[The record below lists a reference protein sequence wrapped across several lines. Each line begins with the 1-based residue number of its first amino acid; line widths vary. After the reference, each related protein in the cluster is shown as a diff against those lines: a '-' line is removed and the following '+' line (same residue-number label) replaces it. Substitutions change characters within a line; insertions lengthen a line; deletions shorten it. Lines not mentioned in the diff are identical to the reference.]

1 MIAQNFLRSALL
13 VLTLGCA
20 SASAEPNATAGAAS
34 AHGVSAN
41 LLLDQPVPPDVTAT
55 LAPVP
60 AVSGSAPPDF
70 NLSQTAASAS
80 LSLGSLG
87 TVLSTGVLTVTAS
100 SALASNQTNA
110 SATTN
115 GLSVTVDPAGA
126 LPPVLALNATEVRAT
141 ATAQCVGGNVTVSG
155 TTNLVGAQLSVL
167 NAAFVALASN
177 PPPNTVVPIVGLA
190 GVSIILNEQIVTAN
204 QITVNAIHIRFLN
217 LPVGADFL
225 TGDIIVSQAVASL
238 TDCVVAGATANLS
251 IVKTGP
257 ASVAANGQL
266 TYQIVI
272 TNSGPNA
279 ANGAVFQDPA
289 VANFTVQS
297 VSCTGAT
304 GGAVCPNAP
313 TVAQMQG
320 AGITIPTL
328 PAGGTVT
335 FDINGT
341 SGASGTISN
350 TATIATPPGVT
361 DPDPNDNSD
370 TETTPITPAG
380 GGTADLS
387 IVKTAQG
394 GATAGGQMSYQI
406 IITNSGPNA
415 ANGALFRDPA
425 VANFTATGVSCTSAT
440 GGAVCPTAP
449 TIAQLQGAG
458 IVLPTLPAGSSL
470 TFLLTGTVGQS
481 GTITNVASIA
491 VPPGTTD
498 PNPGNNSDPEATPIT
513 PSGVGAAISVP
524 ALDRF
529 GLALMVLLFAA
540 VGWRVMHRQNA

>member
-1 MIAQNFLRSALL
+1 MIIKHGYRAALL

-20 SASAEPNATAGAAS
+20 SAFAETNATSGAAS

-41 LLLDQPVPPDVTAT
+41 LLLDLPVPPDVTAT

-126 LPPVLALNATEVRAT
+126 LPTVLALNATEVRAT

-155 TTNLVGAQLSVL
+155 TTTLVGAQLSVL
-167 NAAFVALASN
+167 NAAFVGLASN
-177 PPPNTVVPIVGLA
+177 PTPNTVVPIVGLA

-238 TDCVVAGATANLS
+238 TDCVVAGASANLS

-394 GATAGGQMSYQI
+394 SATAGGQMSYQI
-406 IITNSGPNA
+406 IITNNGPNA
-415 ANGALFRDPA
+415 ANGAVFRDPA

-440 GGAVCPTAP
+440 GGAVCPTGP
-449 TIAQLQGAG
+449 TIVQLQGSG
-458 IVLPTLPAGSSL
+458 IMLPTLPSGGSL

-481 GTITNVASIA
+481 GTITNVAFIA
-491 VPPGTTD
+491 VPPGTVD
-498 PNPGNNSDPEATPIT
+498 PTPGNNSDPEVTPIS
-513 PSGVGAAISVP
+513 PSGVGTAISVP

-529 GLALMVLLFAA
+529 GLALMILLFAA
-540 VGWRVMHRQNA
+540 VGWRVMHRQDV